1 MTLEEAQLKITELE
15 TQAETSNSKIT
26 KLNSENAE
34 KRILNNQQKK
44 QVFAMKKV
52 ISSNN
57 IKVDYDSLGTDSLTL
72 NQETGMVEGEVLYNP
87 ASSVEVGGGV
97 PPVSLGA
104 PEAMSIESIQGMNR
118 TDIANNWEAV
128 AEVLANQPQ

>member
-1 MTLEEAQLKITELE
+1 MTLEEAQAKIKELE
-15 TQAETSNSKIT
+15 STLETSNSKIT
-26 KLNSENAE
+26 KLNGENAE

-57 IKVDYDSLGTDSLTL
+57 IKVDYDTLGTDSLTL
-72 NQETGMVEGEVLYNP
+72 NKETGMVEGEVSYNP

-97 PPVSLGA
+97 PPVSNGA